1 MKDALKVILL
11 KTKFL
16 YNKNTEE
23 SHDLKTAVKNTKLV
37 CIFIQ
42 YLKYLNCLELIQNYG
57 S

>member
-11 KTKFL
+11 ETKFL

-23 SHDLKTAVKNTKLV
+23 SHDLKTAVQNTKLV

-42 YLKYLNCLELIQNYG
+42 YLKYLNCLELIQNCR

>member
-23 SHDLKTAVKNTKLV
+23 IHDLKTAVKNTKLV
-37 CIFIQ
+37 RIFIQ
-42 YLKYLNCLELIQNYG
+42 YLKYLNCLELIQNYR

>member
-37 CIFIQ
+37 RIFIQ
-42 YLKYLNCLELIQNYG
+42 YLKYLNCLELIQSYR